1 MGLLF
6 RAVVVSVGM
15 AVAREVVRY
24 VLDRHFETKDADT
37 DRGRS
42 DAKRRG
48 GRARK

>member
-15 AVAREVVRY
+15 AVAREVVRFM
-24 VLDRHFETKDADT
+24 LDRHFETKDSDSE
-37 DRGRS
+37 RGKS
-42 DAKRRG
+42 DAKRRN